1 VLGIR
6 TRLCLCHVLP
16 LSLLSMPLAAQQA
29 GEGQSHG
36 LTYQLSGLAHRTST
50 TFELNGGKIYVPVQV
65 NSKGPY
71 WFILDTGSVSDVVDT
86 DTAKNIGIAVSG
98 GFEASGGGEKTIEGA
113 VGAHVSL
120 RIKGL
125 ELKQPAIDVEPI
137 NQAVSAT
144 EGREVDG
151 LLGYD
156 FLSRFVVMVDYIN
169 CRVDIIEPAS
179 FHYAG
184 SGDTMPIEMIRGNIF
199 VSSTLTMGD
208 GKPVAGK
215 FLVDTAWRSALSLT
229 SPFQGSHG
237 LLAKVPKSVDAV
249 TGIGIGGS
257 TVDTVAR
264 ISSLKLGRY
273 TIENVVGDFSHA
285 RAGVMSQDDFA
296 GIIGTEILRRFRV
309 IFDYPQQRMILEPN
323 GVFSAPY
330 EFDMSGLFITYEGAA
345 GSKLFKVYHV
355 IKDSPG
361 AQADLRVG
369 DIIEAI
375 DQQPTSKFTLP
386 QIREMFKEGEGREHG
401 LSIRRNGKLL
411 MIRLRLRRII

>member
-1 VLGIR
+1 MA
-6 TRLCLCHVLP
+6 T
-16 LSLLSMPLAAQQA
+16 QQA
-29 GEGQSHG
+29 GDGQSHG
-36 LTYQLSGLAHRTST
+36 LTYHFSEFAHQTST
-50 TFELNGGKIYVPVQV
+50 SFELNGHKIYVPVRV

-86 DTAKNIGIAVSG
+86 ETAKKLGIALSG
-98 GFEASGGGEKTIEGA
+98 GFEASGGGEKTIQGVIGA
-113 VGAHVSL
+113 DVSL
-120 RIKGL
+120 RIAGL

-156 FLSRFVVMVDYIN
+156 FLNRFVVMIDYIN
-169 CRVDIIEPAS
+169 RRVDIIEPAG

-199 VSSTLTMGD
+199 VSSTLTMRD
-208 GKPVAGK
+208 GKPVSGK

-229 SPFQGSHG
+229 SPFVTSHG
-237 LLAKVPKSVDAV
+237 LLGRVTKSVDAV

-257 TVDTVAR
+257 TIDTVAR
-264 ISSLKLGRY
+264 ISGLKVGRY

-309 IFDYPQQRMILEPN
+309 IFDYPEQKMILEPN
-323 GVFSAPY
+323 AAFSAPY

-345 GSKLFKVYHV
+345 GSKLFKVYDV
-355 IKDSPG
+355 IKGSPG

-375 DQQPTSKFTLP
+375 DQHPTSNFTLP
-386 QIREMFKEGEGREHG
+386 QIREMFKEGEGKEHG
-401 LSIRRNGKLL
+401 LSIRRDGKLL
-411 MIRLRLRRII
+411 MVRLRLRRII

>member
-1 VLGIR
+1 MLGIR
-6 TRLCLCHVLP
+6 TNLCVYPVL
-16 LSLLSMPLAAQQA
+16 LASLLTMSKARQQA
-29 GEGQSHG
+29 GEGQGHG
-36 LTYQLSGLAHRTST
+36 LTYQFSGLAHQTST
-50 TFELNGGKIYVPVQV
+50 SFELNGHKIYVPVRI

-86 DTAKNIGIAVSG
+86 ETAKSLGIPLSG
-98 GFEASGGGEKTIEGA
+98 RFEASGGGEKTIEGA

-120 RIKGL
+120 QIAGL

-156 FLSRFVVMVDYIN
+156 FLSRFVVMIDYIN
-169 CRVDIIEPAS
+169 RRVDIIEPAG

-199 VSSTLTMGD
+199 VSSTLIMGE

-229 SPFQGSHG
+229 SPFVESHG
-237 LLAKVPKSVDAV
+237 LLGKVTKRVDAV

-257 TVDTVAR
+257 TIDTVAR
-264 ISSLKLGRY
+264 ISGLKVGRY
-273 TIENVVGDFSHA
+273 RIENVVGDFSHA
-285 RAGVMSQDDFA
+285 RAGIMSQDDFA

-309 IFDYPQQRMILEPN
+309 IFDYPEQKMILEPN
-323 GVFSAPY
+323 AAFSAPY

-345 GSKLFKVYHV
+345 GSKLFKVYNV
-355 IKDSPG
+355 IEGSPG

-375 DQQPTSKFTLP
+375 DQHATSNFTLP
-386 QIREMFKEGEGREHG
+386 QIREMFKEGEGKKHE
-401 LSIRRNGKLL
+401 LSIRRDGKLL
-411 MIRLRLRRII
+411 VVRLRLQRII